1 MGIEQVAERHETQ
14 INPMD
19 LNKSIGLTMEKVMQ
33 RRKEEGINAIS
44 PPKKK
49 PLWLLY
55 LFHFTQLFNLML
67 IVSGVLSLI
76 LFFIDRSS
84 NINVKFLFTTMGIS

>member
-1 MGIEQVAERHETQ
+1 MSIAQVATKHGTQ
-14 INPMD
+14 ID
-19 LNKSIGLTMEKVMQ
+19 LSDPSKSFGLSVDTVNQ
-33 RRKEEGINAIS
+33 RQKEEGKNAIS

-55 LFHFTQLFNLML
+55 LSHFTQLFNVML
-67 IVSGVLSLI
+67 VVSGVLSLI

-84 NINVKFLFTTMGIS
+84 NINVNTKI